1 MRKILIMFL
10 LPLILFAEENTYEV
24 SQNQVN
30 KGLETLKQTL
40 ETQEK
45 MLNEELKNKAKLK
58 EEAIKLIKSLS
69 GKDFIT
75 FKRGKDIYIITFDKK
90 NHNLAVIR
98 ENNPYLEQK
107 LKPVK
112 LTPAKLSS
120 EAPKGIRIAA
130 SILGW
135 TIYFVATV
143 IFIGQTFFAFKEK
156 RLFLGIFSFLVSLFL
171 LALVVVELTG
181 LGIKPF

>member
-10 LPLILFAEENTYEV
+10 LPLILFAENTYEV

-58 EEAIKLIKSLS
+58 KEAIKLIKSLS

-75 FKRGKDIYIITFDKK
+75 FKKGKNIYIITFDKK
-90 NHNLAVIR
+90 THNLAVIR

-120 EAPKGIRIAA
+120 EAPKGIKIAA

-171 LALVVVELTG
+171 LALMMVELAG
-181 LGIKPF
+181 LGIKPS